1 MLTPRVSTAP
11 PPTRIPGPHRS
22 PRHPVRHPA
31 GERRQT
37 AEPAPD
43 RGGDVTN
50 SLAADHPATYADNH
64 PTGAVTEPA
73 ALPGRGSLNRAR
85 AEQERAVPRRHPDPR
100 IRHRPRRRVHRP
112 SKQRCRNILLDRV
125 AANRAASELSPDTGP
140 ETRPITGGGDT
151 TAVPAERSR
160 AGPPGSP
167 APPVADARA
176 RGANQAGRTQRQQ
189 WLGASEQP
197 PRRGPQARSAEHR
210 SGHRPRRIGHP
221 AGVVVRSER
230 EGRPRPPERALAAI
244 RTLAQRGRRGAS
256 RGGRPGSAGQTKGV
270 VSEANGTRSASRL
283 LMPFLIRAIAN
294 GSERQRGE
302 FA

>member
-140 ETRPITGGGDT
+140 ETRPITGGGVT
-151 TAVPAERSR
+151 PLPCQRS
-160 AGPPGSP
+160 A
-167 APPVADARA
+167 
-176 RGANQAGRTQRQQ
+176 AGRGHRVARPHPSQTRAP
-189 WLGASEQP
+189 GA
-197 PRRGPQARSAEHR
+197 RTRLAGR
-210 SGHRPRRIGHP
+210 SGSSGWERASNRPGEGRRP
-221 AGVVVRSER
+221 AAPSTGPDTGRGGSGTPQGSSSGVNEKAAR
-230 EGRPRPPERALAAI
+230 GRPREPW
-244 RTLAQRGRRGAS
+244 RR
-256 RGGRPGSAGQTKGV
+256 
-270 VSEANGTRSASRL
+270 
-283 LMPFLIRAIAN
+283 
-294 GSERQRGE
+294 
-302 FA
+302 